1 MLAMMYVSAEFVQL
15 IVSQS
20 YSELEVQR
28 YNMKINT
35 FTVRNEWVNVK
46 NRPQTAK
53 VSFLMFELWTMSFQ
67 FLNFEVSLVLFG
79 F

>member
-1 MLAMMYVSAEFVQL
+1 
-15 IVSQS
+15 
-20 YSELEVQR
+20 
-28 YNMKINT
+28 
-35 FTVRNEWVNVK
+35 VK

>member
-35 FTVRNEWVNVK
+35 FTVRNE
-46 NRPQTAK
+46 
-53 VSFLMFELWTMSFQ
+53 
-67 FLNFEVSLVLFG
+67 
-79 F
+79 